1 MNRKPA
7 YSAVTRPHEVVCISV
22 RESRPNQITEGE
34 TYILDLD
41 SFYLDSDGD
50 AYGNIYTQNMIPVG
64 NMMLR
69 HFASV

>member
-1 MNRKPA
+1 MNHKPA
-7 YSAVTRPHEVVCISV
+7 YSVVTRPHEVVCIST
-22 RESRPNQITEGE
+22 RDSRPNQITEGE

-41 SFYLDSDGD
+41 SFYLDNDGD
-50 AYGNIYTQNMIPVG
+50 AYGNIYTRNMIPVG

>member
-1 MNRKPA
+1 MNPKSVDSFA
-7 YSAVTRPHEVVCISV
+7 AHPHEVVCIST
-22 RESRPNQITEGE
+22 RDSRPNQITEGE

-41 SFYLDSDGD
+41 SFYLDNDGD
-50 AYGNIYTQNMIPVG
+50 AYGNIYTSNMIPVG